1 MTDKK
6 ILQVAVTTAANG
18 KWIVGSLLTNQRKEW
33 CFMRKFI
40 CFGFVVLLSAACG
53 LVIAQSPAAKN
64 TAMPQG
70 SDAPSKEQAAD
81 IAASLAKLSPEDRE
95 IAEAQGFC
103 PIQVKNRLG
112 VMGTPVKVMINN
124 QPVFLCCN
132 GCRAKALAN
141 PDKTLAM
148 VASLKA
154 KVADAAISANLAKL
168 SPEDRQLVIAQGYC
182 PVMKDNRLGAMGAP
196 VKVMIKNQA
205 VFLCCADCERE
216 AQANPEQTLATVA
229 DLKSKVAEA
238 AHKTMAGGKVSR

>member
-1 MTDKK
+1 
-6 ILQVAVTTAANG
+6 
-18 KWIVGSLLTNQRKEW
+18 LLTNQRKGW

-40 CFGFVVLLSAACG
+40 CFGFAVLLSAMCG
-53 LVIAQSPAAKN
+53 SDLAQSPAMKN
-64 TAMPQG
+64 MAMSQG
-70 SDAPSKEQAAD
+70 SDEPSKEQAAN
-81 IAASLAKLSPEDRE
+81 IAANLAKLSSEDRE
-95 IAEAQGFC
+95 IAEAQGYC

-168 SPEDRQLVIAQGYC
+168 RPEDRQFVIAQGYC

-196 VKVMIKNQA
+196 VKVMIKNQV
-205 VFLCCADCERE
+205 VFLCCADCEKE

-229 DLKSKVAEA
+229 HLKAKVAEA
-238 AHKTMAGGKVSR
+238 AHKTVAGGKMSK